1 MCRALLS
8 SRWRYVRSADDVADA
23 AADLLPYG
31 ISLWGPR
38 ASAIFG
44 AAAVSDVDAHRGAFA
59 RAVDSPSSRPI
70 NSAASRSN
78 EKSVAVSDVDAHCGA
93 DGCPGARAD
102 ADADGDTFVKPFGRP
117 GACADA
123 KAYGETFVCPEHG
136 CPEPS
141 ANFDAY
147 FIPDIAV
154 AEAIFVKAYAS
165 PVLGA
170 FLVSH
175 GRAVDGKPYAGAH
188 AVLRS
193 AEAPRQAD
201 ADSVALQ
208 DRALLGLRPRLARRG
223 L

>member
-1 MCRALLS
+1 MRRNRMRRALLPG
-8 SRWRYVRSADDVADA
+8 RRRHVRSADDVADA

-93 DGCPGARAD
+93 HGCPRARAD
-102 ADADGDTFVKPFGRP
+102 ADANGDTFVKPFRRP

-123 KAYGETFVCPEHG
+123 
-136 CPEPS
+136 S
-141 ANFDAY
+141 AVFGS
-147 FIPDIAV
+147 IVEAV
-154 AEAIFVKAYAS
+154 RT
-165 PVLGA
+165 A
-170 FLVSH
+170 F
-175 GRAVDGKPYAGAH
+175 PTTYAGL
-188 AVLRS
+188 LR
-193 AEAPRQAD
+193 
-201 ADSVALQ
+201 VALPH
-208 DRALLGLRPRLARRG
+208 RAFFRFRQRLGRRDLRDQISR
-223 L
+223 